1 MGNGTGRTDLLLR
14 TYKVE
19 FNCDLTSATP
29 NLIPLGVMTSIEFGD
44 RYSLG
49 VMARRALNKEE
60 TAELGTLSRKA
71 IAKPF
76 NLLKAEQERVMAA
89 ADRAE
94 AFVDLAETPSS
105 VTYTLMAEQGVAAPS
120 WVASKP
126 ASVEVQQFFKD
137 ELLSAM
143 RHHYWSVVGRADE
156 DSSVVHSHNVLS
168 EMALA

>member
-1 MGNGTGRTDLLLR
+1 MGNGTRHTDLVLR
-14 TYKVE
+14 TYKVA
-19 FNCDLTSATP
+19 FNCDLTSSSP
-29 NLIPLGVMTSIEFGD
+29 KLIPLGVMTSIEFGD

-60 TAELGTLSRKA
+60 AAELGTLSRKA
-71 IAKPF
+71 VAKPY

-89 ADRAE
+89 TDRAE
-94 AFVDLAETPSS
+94 AFMALEGTPSS

-120 WVASKP
+120 WVANKP
-126 ASVEVQQFFKD
+126 ASAEVQQYFKD

-143 RHHYWSVVGRADE
+143 RHHYWAVVGREDE